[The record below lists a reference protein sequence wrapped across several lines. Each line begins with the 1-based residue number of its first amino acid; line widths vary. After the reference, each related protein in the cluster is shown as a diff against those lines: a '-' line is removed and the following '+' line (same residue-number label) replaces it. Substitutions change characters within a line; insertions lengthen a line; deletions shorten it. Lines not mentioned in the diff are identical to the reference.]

1 MCYCSRMKQDIST
14 QNNYN
19 AEHVTECLLACLN
32 EREKDVI
39 RNRWALGRGSKETLE
54 AIGKKYGITRER
66 VRQIE
71 RASFQKIKRL
81 VDYKAE
87 LVKLIAHMDRVI
99 EKFGGIIA
107 QHHMVEELMRDTER
121 VKAVLTDHKN
131 SLFFLLQQFMRE
143 FFHFFESTDVHNEGW
158 SKDHLYKERIK
169 EIIERIQLFLHTAG
183 KPVPR
188 EDIAKHLN
196 ATVDS
201 VYSYLRLSKT
211 IEQSPFG
218 SWGLTN
224 WPEVRAKRMA
234 DRIYTVLKK
243 YNVPLH
249 YRDISS
255 RIASHYNRPIHPP
268 TVHNELIAD
277 DRFVLVGRGMYA
289 LKEWGYAGGTVHDVV
304 LRTLLAAGHPLS
316 REEIIQAV
324 QKQRLVARSTIVLA
338 INLSNKIGKIGK
350 DMYKIS

>member
-1 MCYCSRMKQDIST
+1 MEKEPQK

-32 EREKDVI
+32 EREQDVI
-39 RNRWALGRGSKETLE
+39 RNRFALGRGSKETLE

-87 LVKLIAHMDRVI
+87 LTDLIAHMDRVI

-107 QHHMVEELMRDTER
+107 QHHLVEEFSRDIERDT
-121 VKAVLTDHKN
+121 LTLTGHKN
-131 SLFFLLQQFMRE
+131 NLVFLLQQFMRE
-143 FFHFFESTDVHNEGW
+143 FFHFFKSTDLHNEGW
-158 SKDHLYKERIK
+158 SKDHSYKERIK

-196 ATVDS
+196 APVDS

-218 SWGLTN
+218 SWGLTD

-255 RIASHYNRPIHPP
+255 YIESHYNRPIHPP

-289 LKEWGYAGGTVHDVV
+289 LKEWGYASGTVHDVV
-304 LRTLLAAGHPLS
+304 LQTLLKAGHPLS
-316 REEIIQAV
+316 REEIIQEV
-324 QKQRLVARSTIVLA
+324 QRQRLVARSTIVLA
-338 INLSNKIGKIGK
+338 INTSDKIEKSGEDK
-350 DMYKIS
+350 YRISH